1 MDQTRSAAPR
11 SDLRLL
17 AEFCVPAASV
27 GAIAAVVAGGL
38 GALAGLPAGWAVA
51 TGLALGV
58 PIALVGSVYAVL
70 VAKEKVPTGPFA
82 PLGLIWLIGFPLSRL
97 VHQVSFEFAAT
108 GRVGLREPLWEFL
121 VFQGLL
127 SMGFAFGF
135 MWAHEQFGRRWWPKI
150 REHNVY
156 AYRTTEQYKQTALLM
171 HERKEAAQ
179 AARARRKQQR
189 AASAH
194 RT

>member
-1 MDQTRSAAPR
+1 
-11 SDLRLL
+11 
-17 AEFCVPAASV
+17 
-27 GAIAAVVAGGL
+27 
-38 GALAGLPAGWAVA
+38 
-51 TGLALGV
+51 
-58 PIALVGSVYAVL
+58 VL
-70 VAKEKVPTGPFA
+70 VVKEKVPPDPFA
-82 PLGLIWLIGFPLSRL
+82 PLALVWFTGFPLSRL
-97 VHQVSFEFAAT
+97 VHQVCFEYAAT
-108 GRVGLREPLWEFL
+108 GSFGLTEPLWEFL

-156 AYRTTEQYKQTALLM
+156 AYRTTEQYKSTALQM
-171 HERKEAAQ
+171 HEREEAAR

-189 AASAH
+189 AAAAH

>member
-1 MDQTRSAAPR
+1 MDQARTAVPR

-27 GAIAAVVAGGL
+27 GAIAAVLAGGL
-38 GALAGLPAGWAVA
+38 GALAGLPVGWAVA

-58 PIALVGSVYAVL
+58 PMALFGSGYAVL
-70 VAKEKVPTGPFA
+70 VAKEKVPVGPFA
-82 PLGLIWLIGFPLSRL
+82 PLGLVWLIGFPVSRL
-97 VHQVSFEFAAT
+97 IHQVCFEYAAT
-108 GRVGLREPLWEFL
+108 GRFGLSEPLWEFL

-135 MWAHEQFGRRWWPKI
+135 MWAHEQFGRRWWPRV

-156 AYRTTEQYKQTALLM
+156 AYRTTEQYKHTALQM

-189 AASAH
+189 AAAR